1 MDNRFMEFDFKNRE
15 KIKRDNDNLI
25 KEKSYTFALLI
36 IDLYKFLI
44 KRGEFVLSKQILRSG
59 TSIGANIEE
68 AQASQSRKDFLSKI
82 SIASKEARET
92 LYWLKLLKESNL
104 IENYPKENELF
115 TEINSIINILTK
127 ITKTT
132 SKTLK

>member
-1 MDNRFMEFDFKNRE
+1 MNDRFIEFNNRE
-15 KIKRDNDNLI
+15 KIKRENNNLI
-25 KEKSYTFALLI
+25 KEKSYTFALLT

-44 KRGEFVLSKQILRSG
+44 KKGEFVLSKQILRSG

-92 LYWLKLLKESNL
+92 LYWLRLLEESNL
-104 IENYPKENELF
+104 IENYQKENELF

-132 SKTLK
+132 FKTLK

>member
-1 MDNRFMEFDFKNRE
+1 MNDRFIEFNNRE
-15 KIKRDNDNLI
+15 KIKRENNNLI
-25 KEKSYTFALLI
+25 KEKSYTFALLT

-44 KRGEFVLSKQILRSG
+44 KKGEFVLSKQILRSG

-92 LYWLKLLKESNL
+92 LYWLRLLEESNL

-132 SKTLK
+132 FKTLK